1 MKPTQHFS
9 SLIRV
14 DGVRLKGIISP
25 PTETD
30 KVSADYGFV
39 ALVVRVRPNSLLRPA
54 EVVEYAGVH
63 YLTLEHYSTEDWR
76 TLRLMQTDGQVSVV
90 DTVDTYEEITDL
102 QITMGSSEPVM
113 VWASKKMIPR
123 ERPDYVSRVAEQ
135 KFSLIMPTAPSLTS
149 TIDGE
154 RVCRVVPVLGAY
166 YVEVR

>member
-1 MKPTQHFS
+1 MRPTQHFS
-9 SLIRV
+9 NFTRI
-14 DGVRLKGIISP
+14 DGLPLRGIISP

-39 ALVVRVRPNSLLRPA
+39 ALVVRVRRSSLLEPA
-54 EVVEYAGVH
+54 QVITYAGTR
-63 YLTLEHYSTEDWR
+63 YITLEHFTHQDWK
-76 TLRLMQTDGQVSVV
+76 TLRLMQADGQVSLVE
-90 DTVDTYEEITDL
+90 TVNTVEPITGL
-102 QITMGSSEPVM
+102 EGTTGTTAPRLI
-113 VWASKKMIPR
+113 WASKKMIPR

-135 KFSLIMPTAPSLTS
+135 KFSLIMTEAPPLDA